1 MQPIALARMTYVLAY
16 VDVLRRIGAPVER
29 ELRRARL
36 PTLLDELSD
45 TYVSAVP
52 VLGFLE
58 SIARSEG
65 VDDLPLLVTER
76 GTFRRLRT
84 ELQNSIRSAPTLYA
98 RLQRLGEFVSVEN
111 TNLRLSIISE
121 RDKTRLCLSLRDV
134 SAGSAL
140 QYSEWL
146 QIDALID
153 TIRDAVG
160 PEWSPLEITFQSR
173 FALPRRAFER
183 FPNVRLRL
191 GSPETSITVPSSL
204 LCGFCSP
211 NQGKS
216 PADRTAVPLEI
227 APCLPQPDFPN
238 SLKLAL
244 RAYLGEGYPDV
255 NLAAE
260 IAGVSP
266 RTLQRRLLQVGLS
279 YRTLIREIRV
289 ETAAEI
295 LAHSN
300 ATALD
305 AAYAVGY
312 RDPSNF
318 SRAFRRVTGLNPRR
332 RASDLSIRTASNS
345 KG

>member
-1 MQPIALARMTYVLAY
+1 MQPIALARVTYVLAY

-29 ELRRARL
+29 GLRRARL

-45 TYVSAVP
+45 TYVAAVP

-58 SIARSEG
+58 TIARSEG
-65 VDDLPLLVTER
+65 LDDLPLLATVR
-76 GTFRRLRT
+76 GTFHRLRA
-84 ELQNSIRSAPTLYA
+84 ELQSSIRSAPTLYA
-98 RLQRLGEFVSVEN
+98 RVQRLGQLVAAEN
-111 TNLRLSIISE
+111 TNLRLAIIPE
-121 RDKTRLCLSLRDV
+121 GDQTRLCLSLRDV
-134 SAGSAL
+134 SAGSEL

-146 QIDALID
+146 QLDALVD
-153 TIRDAVG
+153 TIRDALG
-160 PEWSPLEITFQSR
+160 PRWSPLEMTFQSR
-173 FALPRRAFER
+173 FVLPRRAFER
-183 FPNVRLRL
+183 FPNARIRL
-191 GSPETSITVPSSL
+191 GCPETSITVPSSL
-204 LCGFCSP
+204 LCGFYSVQQSTSP
-211 NQGKS
+211 G
-216 PADRTAVPLEI
+216 DRAAAPMEI
-227 APCLPQPDFPN
+227 ASSLPQPDFPG

-260 IAGVSP
+260 IARVSP
-266 RTLQRRLLQVGLS
+266 RTLQRRLLQAGLS
-279 YRTLIREIRV
+279 YRTLIRETRV
-289 ETAAEI
+289 ETAAEM

-332 RASDLSIRTASNS
+332 RGSELSIRTALNS
-345 KG
+345 K